1 MIKINLLPVKEK
13 KKRKE
18 LFVFFCI
25 TIIFAVLALA
35 MVWIYG
41 KRLAVKNDLKKQIE
55 QVKEESKSYEEK
67 IAEIKE
73 LQNKETSLEVF
84 KKTVKSITETQRK
97 VIVAIDQLALT
108 LPNGVWF
115 TGMTQGKGADANKFT
130 VQGYA
135 FTRSNLQDYFNA
147 LRKPN
152 KFLKEVTFDIKNVS
166 AAVGNNKQIHQFE
179 ISAKVADPT
188 L

>member
-1 MIKINLLPVKEK
+1 MIKINLVPIKEK

-18 LFVFFCI
+18 LLAFICI
-25 TIIFAVLALA
+25 ALVFAVLVLA

-55 QVKEESKSYEEK
+55 LVKEESKSYEEK
-67 IAEIKE
+67 IAEVKD
-73 LQNKETSLEVF
+73 LQNKEASLEAF

-97 VIVAIDQLALT
+97 VVVAIDQLALI
-108 LPNGVWF
+108 LPDGVWF

-135 FTRSNLQDYFNA
+135 FTRLNLQDYFNA

-152 KFLKEVTFDIKNVS
+152 KFLKDVTFDIKNVS

-179 ISAKVADPT
+179 ISAKVADPI